1 LTADHVE
8 AEEATADCILG
19 HSSASIPGELVLIQS
34 TIDASS
40 FLFCDN
46 GSIVADIGDAAEE
59 LENSSYLSYI
69 AIMIII
75 II

>member
-1 LTADHVE
+1 MRAAYVDE
-8 AEEATADCILG
+8 EEATADCILG

-59 LENSSYLSYI
+59 LEDSSYPVHISPS
-69 AIMIII
+69 
-75 II
+75 